1 MPDGYVYGAAP
12 ECVRGRCMI
21 GAASS
26 LLDQAR
32 EVIRQNG
39 RDGMSSALWCDQGGH
54 AFSERDPGR
63 QRISVNTLD
72 ENDLETTISKDFC
85 GACAAKAGLTSPRR
99 THAALPGTADDN
111 TA

>member
-1 MPDGYVYGAAP
+1 MLGSAA
-12 ECVRGRCMI
+12 G
-21 GAASS
+21 

-72 ENDLETTISKDFC
+72 ENENEVNLTKDFC
-85 GACAAKAGLTSPRR
+85 GDCAASAGLTQPRR
-99 THAALPGTADDN
+99 TRPTLPAVVDG
-111 TA
+111 